1 MTTLVVTYTVNNVQQ
16 TQTFQDNL
24 LSIHYAKDANLEL
37 YGYVTDDDDDNQS
50 IQRLLS
56 IPMSSIDDL
65 TIS

>member
-1 MTTLVVTYTVNNVQQ
+1 MTTLVVTYTVNDVQQ

-24 LSIHYAKDANLEL
+24 LSIHYSKDTNLEV
-37 YGYVTDDDDDNQS
+37 YGYVTDDNDNQS

-56 IPMSSIDDL
+56 IPISSIDYL